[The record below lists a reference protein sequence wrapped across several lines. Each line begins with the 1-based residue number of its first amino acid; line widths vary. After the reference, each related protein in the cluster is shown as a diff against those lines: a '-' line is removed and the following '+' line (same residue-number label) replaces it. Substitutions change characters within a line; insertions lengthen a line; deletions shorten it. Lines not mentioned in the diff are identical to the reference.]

1 MSGCTFVN
9 LWIKLYL
16 VELELCIIA
25 LVGVLKVSL
34 YYSIVSKSSKK
45 LEKQFQQLCE
55 NLDLHRLILITS
67 VASSQ

>member
-1 MSGCTFVN
+1 VN

-67 VASSQ
+67 VASSQSN

>member
-34 YYSIVSKSSKK
+34 YYSIVFKSLTK

-55 NLDLHRLILITS
+55 NLNLHRLILITS